1 MSARVYN
8 YEQQLLFLES
18 GKRIDKVSDEINKK
32 WKKN

>member
-18 GKRIDKVSDEINKK
+18 GKRIHKVTDDITKK